1 MRRRYEEMT
10 TVLRMTK
17 QREIIL
23 EALEEASHPSAET
36 IYADVRKRLPHISLG
51 TVYRN
56 LRQLKETGDISELQ
70 CSGEYSRFDSNLSRH
85 YHVTCSICGRIL
97 DIDIDPASLKE
108 MEEEVG
114 KKTGFDISS
123 HCVGFH
129 GICKDCKG

>member
-70 CSGEYSRFDSNLSRH
+70 CSGEFSRFDSNLSRH

-97 DIDIDPASLKE
+97 DIEIDPASFKE

-114 KKTGFDISS
+114 KKTGFDITS
-123 HCVGFH
+123 HCAGFH
-129 GICKDCKG
+129 GICHDCKG